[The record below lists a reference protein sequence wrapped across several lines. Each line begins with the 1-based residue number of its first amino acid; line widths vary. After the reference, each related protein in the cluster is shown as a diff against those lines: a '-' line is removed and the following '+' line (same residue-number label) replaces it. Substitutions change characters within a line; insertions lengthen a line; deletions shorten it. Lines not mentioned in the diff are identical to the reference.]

1 MPPLKRAPQPLQ
13 STSSSSSSSSNNE
26 IYTFLQPINT
36 SSSLPPAKRTAT
48 TIAANTISIP
58 STYGRQHSS
67 PNPGVIAG
75 AVLGSVAGF
84 LFLLYLLYL
93 SLTSGRRFSA
103 STIVGTSTT
112 PSEIVD
118 VGIRPRR
125 RRGPGGGGGGGGA
138 GGAVIV
144 EESVT
149 ATSHSGID
157 DGGVVEVI
165 EEESV
170 VDPPPSSRSG
180 SRRHGHGRRYRSRS
194 VSETSESRA
203 GGGGRGYRRVDPLA
217 YGGGESEFSGRS

>member
-1 MPPLKRAPQPLQ
+1 MPPLRQSPPFQPPSNTYNTLLDLQTKTLAPPPTRHDPWKR
-13 STSSSSSSSSNNE
+13 ST
-26 IYTFLQPINT
+26 
-36 SSSLPPAKRTAT
+36 T

-67 PNPGVIAG
+67 PSPGVIAG

-125 RRGPGGGGGGGGA
+125 RRGPGGAGGGVNT
-138 GGAVIV
+138 VIV

-149 ATSHSGID
+149 GTGITDSAVD
-157 DGGVVEVI
+157 DGGVVEVE

-170 VDPPPSSRSG
+170 IDPPPSSRSG
-180 SRRHGHGRRYRSRS
+180 SRRHHRHGRYRSRS
-194 VSETSESRA
+194 RSTSESRV
-203 GGGGRGYRRVDPLA
+203 GGGGRGYRRVDPSA

>member
-1 MPPLKRAPQPLQ
+1 MPPLKQAQRQPTPPLSNPFNNLIDLQ
-13 STSSSSSSSSNNE
+13 TK
-26 IYTFLQPINT
+26 TLP
-36 SSSLPPAKRTAT
+36 LPPTRHDPWKRSTT

-67 PNPGVIAG
+67 PSPGVVAG

-125 RRGPGGGGGGGGA
+125 RRGGPSGG

-149 ATSHSGID
+149 GTGITDSAVD

-165 EEESV
+165 EEDSV
-170 VDPPPSSRSG
+170 IDPPPSSRSG
-180 SRRHGHGRRYRSRS
+180 SRRHHRHGRYRSRS
-194 VSETSESRA
+194 RSTSESRV
-203 GGGGRGYRRVDPLA
+203 GGGGRGYRRVDPSA

>member
-1 MPPLKRAPQPLQ
+1 MPPLSRRAPQPA
-13 STSSSSSSSSNNE
+13 
-26 IYTFLQPINT
+26 
-36 SSSLPPAKRTAT
+36 SLPSVDLPHNLLPRLQINPPSLPHPKRTAT

-67 PNPGVIAG
+67 PSPGVVAG

-93 SLTSGRRFSA
+93 ALTSGRRFSA
-103 STIVGTSTT
+103 STIAGTSTT

-125 RRGPGGGGGGGGA
+125 RRGRGGGG

-149 ATSHSGID
+149 ATSHSGLD

-170 VDPPPSSRSG
+170 VDPPPSSRSE
-180 SRRHGHGRRYRSRS
+180 SRRHRHGRYRSRS
-194 VSETSESRA
+194 RSTSESRA

-217 YGGGESEFSGRS
+217 YGGGDSEFSGRS

>member
-1 MPPLKRAPQPLQ
+1 MPPLKQPPTLSPSNTYNILLDLQ
-13 STSSSSSSSSNNE
+13 TK
-26 IYTFLQPINT
+26 TLP
-36 SSSLPPAKRTAT
+36 LPPTRHDPWKRSTT

-67 PNPGVIAG
+67 PSAGVIVG

-125 RRGPGGGGGGGGA
+125 RRGPGGGGG
-138 GGAVIV
+138 AVIV

-149 ATSHSGID
+149 GTGMTESAVD

-165 EEESV
+165 EEDSV
-170 VDPPPSSRSG
+170 IDPPPSSRSG
-180 SRRHGHGRRYRSRS
+180 SRRHHRHGRYRSRS
-194 VSETSESRA
+194 RSTSESRA
-203 GGGGRGYRRVDPLA
+203 GGGGRGYRRVDPSA